1 MPKPGRRARLLSL
14 VVPVYNEEQAI
25 PKFVARALPVLKS
38 LGVDYELLFVD
49 DGSVDGTR
57 AALRALRAKNKRI
70 RMVGLS
76 RNFGKEAALS
86 AGLDH
91 ARGDVIVPIDADLQD
106 PPELIREFLARWS
119 EGYDVV
125 YGVRAD
131 RSSDTPVKRTTSS
144 LFYRAF
150 NLLAESPIPAD
161 SGDFRLMDR
170 RVVDVLRRL
179 PERNR
184 FMKGLF
190 AWVGFRSTGVPYA
203 RETRRAGRSKF
214 GLLRLWRFALDGVTG
229 FSTLPL
235 RMWTFIG
242 LAIALFAFVF
252 GANIIYRTVV
262 YGIDVPGYASI
273 MVVMLFLGS
282 VQLITLGVIG
292 EYVSRLFV
300 EGKQRPL
307 YVVDDQF

>member
-1 MPKPGRRARLLSL
+1 MSTPGRRARLLSL

-25 PKFVARALPVLKS
+25 PKFVARALPALKS
-38 LGVDYELLFVD
+38 LGIDYELLFVD
-49 DGSVDGTR
+49 DGSTDRTR
-57 AALRALRAKNKRI
+57 TILRALHKKNKRI
-70 RMVGLS
+70 RLVGLS

-86 AGLDH
+86 AGLDR

-106 PPELIREFLARWS
+106 PPELIREFLARWRQ
-119 EGYDVV
+119 GYDVV

-131 RSSDTPVKRTTSS
+131 RSSDTALKRTTSNW
-144 LFYRAF
+144 FYRGF

-161 SGDFRLMDR
+161 SGDYRLMDR

-190 AWVGFRSTGVPYA
+190 AWVGFKSIGVPYA
-203 RETRRAGRSKF
+203 REPRLAGKTKF

-242 LAIALFAFVF
+242 LAIALFAFIF
-252 GANIIYRTVV
+252 GSNIIIRTLI
-262 YGIDVPGYASI
+262 YGVDIPGYASI
-273 MVVMLFLGS
+273 MVVILFLGS

-307 YVVDDQF
+307 YVVDDEL